1 MRLFVVVLV
10 LAAMGAAA
18 QGKSKKGKLS
28 EPEAAPAPVAPAPVV
43 EPTTPSPV
51 APTPTPDPPVP
62 AAPKLTVSADTKPRL
77 AVTALEA
84 QGVTPAQAAAVT
96 DAVVAALSERGL
108 FDVISARDIAT
119 ALSAERQ
126 KQLLG
131 VCESDADACNSSL
144 GEVLSA
150 PFIVSGQLS
159 RIGTAF
165 QLTLQTFDVVKGRP
179 AGRANRVAS
188 SLEALQQVIPYA
200 AAEATGSP
208 LPPPPS
214 RVVPITLLSAGAVS
228 FISGAVFGIITLTQ
242 ERLLN
247 DELCPG
253 GVPPDGRCTGTALS
267 ERAFYL
273 TQNDAL
279 ARQKWVSVGLMAAG
293 AVMTVLGVVVMPP
306 FESPGRVSLRVTPTL
321 GGFAVTGGF
330 W

>member
-1 MRLFVVVLV
+1 VRFIVVVVL

-18 QGKSKKGKLS
+18 QGKSKKSKLT
-28 EPEAAPAPVAPAPVV
+28 EPEPAPAPALAPTVEPPAPTAPAPAV
-43 EPTTPSPV
+43 EPTSP
-51 APTPTPDPPVP
+51 P
-62 AAPKLTVSADTKPRL
+62 APKLSVSADAKPRL

-108 FDVISARDIAT
+108 FDVVSARDLAT

-131 VCESDADACNSSL
+131 VCESNADACNSSL

-165 QLTLQTFDVVKGRP
+165 QLTLQTFDAVKGRP
-179 AGRANRVAS
+179 AGRSNRVAS

-214 RVVPITLLSAGAVS
+214 RVVPVTLLSVGAVS
-228 FISGAVFGIITLTQ
+228 FISGAVFGVITLTQ

-253 GVPPDGRCTGTALS
+253 GVPEDGRCTGTALS

-273 TQNDAL
+273 TQNEAL
-279 ARQKWVSVGLMAAG
+279 VRQKWVSAGLMAAG
-293 AVMTVLGVVVMPP
+293 AALTVLGIVLMPP
-306 FESPGRVSLRVTPTL
+306 FETPGRVSLRVMPTL

-330 W
+330 

>member
-1 MRLFVVVLV
+1 VRIIVVVVL
-10 LAAMGAAA
+10 LASALAPA
-18 QGKSKKGKLS
+18 QGKTKKGKLTE
-28 EPEAAPAPVAPAPVV
+28 EPAAPSAVAPVEAPP
-43 EPTTPSPV
+43 ESTPSPV
-51 APTPTPDPPVP
+51 APTP
-62 AAPKLTVSADTKPRL
+62 AAPAPAKLTVSAEMKPRL

-84 QGVTPAQAAAVT
+84 QGVSPAQALAVT

-108 FDVISARDIAT
+108 FDVISARDVAT

-131 VCESDADACNSSL
+131 VCETSADACNSSL

-165 QLTLQTFDVVKGRP
+165 QLTLQTFDAVKGRP
-179 AGRANRVAS
+179 AGRSNRVAA

-214 RVVPITLLSAGAVS
+214 RVLPVTLLTVGGVS
-228 FISGAVFGIITLTQ
+228 FLSGAVFGVITLTQ

-253 GVPPDGRCTGTALS
+253 GVPPDGRCTGTALG
-267 ERAFYL
+267 ERSFYL
-273 TQNDAL
+273 AQNEVL
-279 ARQKWVSVGLMAAG
+279 LGQKWVSAGLMVAG
-293 AVMTVLGVVVMPP
+293 AALTVLGVVLMPP
-306 FESPGRVSLRVTPTL
+306 LETPGRVSVTVTPTL

-330 W
+330 

>member
-1 MRLFVVVLV
+1 VRIIVVVVL
-10 LAAMGAAA
+10 LSAAMAPA
-18 QGKSKKGKLS
+18 QGKSKKGKLT
-28 EPEAAPAPVAPAPVV
+28 EPEPAPAAVAPAPSPEPAPAEAAPAPAAVQPSAPA
-43 EPTTPSPV
+43 E
-51 APTPTPDPPVP
+51 
-62 AAPKLTVSADTKPRL
+62 PKLVVAADTKPRL

-84 QGVTPAQAAAVT
+84 QGVSPAQALAVT

-108 FDVISARDIAT
+108 FEVISARDIAT

-131 VCESDADACNSSL
+131 VCEANADACSSSL

-165 QLTLQTFDVVKGRP
+165 QLTLQTFDAVKGRP
-179 AGRANRVAS
+179 HGRSNRVAS

-214 RVVPITLLSAGAVS
+214 RVLPVTLLAVGGVT
-228 FISGAVFGIITLTQ
+228 FISGAVFGVVTLTQ

-253 GVPPDGRCTGTALS
+253 GVPPDGRCTGTALQ
-267 ERAFYL
+267 ERSFYL
-273 TQNDAL
+273 AQSDAL
-279 ARQKWVSVGLMAAG
+279 VRQKWVSAGLMAVG
-293 AVMTVLGVVVMPP
+293 AALTVLGLVVMPP
-306 FESPGRVSLRVTPTL
+306 LEAPGRVSVTVTPTL
-321 GGFAVTGGF
+321 GGFAVVGGF
-330 W
+330 

>member
-1 MRLFVVVLV
+1 VRIIVVVVL
-10 LAAMGAAA
+10 LASALAPA
-18 QGKSKKGKLS
+18 QGKTKKGKLTE
-28 EPEAAPAPVAPAPVV
+28 EPAAPSAVAPVEAAPPEA
-43 EPTTPSPV
+43 TPSPV
-51 APTPTPDPPVP
+51 APAP
-62 AAPKLTVSADTKPRL
+62 AAPAPAKVTVSADMKPRL

-84 QGVTPAQAAAVT
+84 QGVSPAQALAVT

-108 FDVISARDIAT
+108 FDVISARDVAT

-131 VCESDADACNSSL
+131 VCESSADACNSSL

-165 QLTLQTFDVVKGRP
+165 QLTLQTFDAVKGRP
-179 AGRANRVAS
+179 AGRSNRVAA

-214 RVVPITLLSAGAVS
+214 RVLPVALLTVGGAS
-228 FISGAVFGIITLTQ
+228 FLSGAVFGVITLTQ

-267 ERAFYL
+267 ERSFYL
-273 TQNDAL
+273 AQNEAL
-279 ARQKWVSVGLMAAG
+279 LGQKWVSAGLMVAG
-293 AVMTVLGVVVMPP
+293 AALTVLGVVLMPP
-306 FESPGRVSLRVTPTL
+306 LEAPGRVSVMVSPTL

-330 W
+330 

>member
-1 MRLFVVVLV
+1 MRFIVVVVL

-18 QGKSKKGKLS
+18 QGKSKKSKLT
-28 EPEAAPAPVAPAPVV
+28 EPEPAPVPALAPTVEPPAPTAPLSAV
-43 EPTTPSPV
+43 EPTSTP
-51 APTPTPDPPVP
+51 
-62 AAPKLTVSADTKPRL
+62 APKLSVSADAKPRL

-108 FDVISARDIAT
+108 FDVVSARDLAT

-131 VCESDADACNSSL
+131 VCESSADACNSSL

-165 QLTLQTFDVVKGRP
+165 QLTLQTFDAVKGRP
-179 AGRANRVAS
+179 AGRSNRVAS

-214 RVVPITLLSAGAVS
+214 RVVPVTLLSVGAVS
-228 FISGAVFGIITLTQ
+228 FISGAVFGVITLTQ

-253 GVPPDGRCTGTALS
+253 GVPEDGRCTGTALS

-273 TQNDAL
+273 TQNEAL
-279 ARQKWVSVGLMAAG
+279 VRQKWVSAGLMAAG
-293 AVMTVLGVVVMPP
+293 AALTVLGIVLMPP
-306 FESPGRVSLRVTPTL
+306 FETPGRVSLRVMPTL

-330 W
+330 